1 MTKKEFLVEL
11 SNSLNKNQIAD
22 AQSYVADY
30 SELIDDKVDNGQ
42 PVAEALASLGPI
54 EEIVSQIRKAEGIAA
69 RPKVIIERK
78 QMRLSTKILLSIL
91 LVLGA
96 PLWGPLLGVALV
108 LLVLVYSLLWIAP
121 FVAAVIG
128 TSFIGAGG
136 FGLIASL
143 VAMIKATFAFG
154 LFQLGMSLVLL
165 GGGIFAIMLA
175 WYLSKYFIIATVSLT
190 KWLIKHFKQQKGVD
204 YLA

>member
-22 AQSYVADY
+22 VQSYVADY

-42 PVAEALASLGPI
+42 PVAEAIASLGPI

-121 FVAAVIG
+121 FIAAVIG

>member
-11 SNSLNKNQIAD
+11 SNSLKKNQIAD

-121 FVAAVIG
+121 FIAAVIG

>member
-1 MTKKEFLVEL
+1 
-11 SNSLNKNQIAD
+11 LNKNQIAD
-22 AQSYVADY
+22 VQSYVADY

-42 PVAEALASLGPI
+42 PVAEAIASLGPI

-121 FVAAVIG
+121 FIAAVIG